1 MLADFIFKMML
12 YDRPYMRQSPEE
24 SGGNKASM
32 VTTILVITIAVFVL
46 QQIMNVF
53 FPGENG
59 SENRFLTEWF
69 ALSGNNFKALK
80 VWTIFSYGLLHS
92 TSGIFHILGNMLGLY
107 FIGRIIEPL
116 LGRERFLMLYIAGSI
131 LGGLVYLAFH
141 INDSP
146 YGILNGV
153 PIYQVMV
160 GASAS
165 VFGILA
171 LFCLLYP
178 ERPITLLLFFVLPV
192 TMRPKWILRISLA
205 ISVGGLLLYELPK
218 SQSGFGSVAHSAHLG
233 GLFAGML
240 YHRFFHNR
248 AGNLFGSATS
258 KPSVELPEWFKR
270 KQKTER
276 KISYKVNRSN
286 REELQKEVDRIL
298 DKINAR
304 GFGSLTETEKTTLDQ
319 AKDILSR

>member
-1 MLADFIFKMML
+1 MAEFSFTIML
-12 YDRPYMRQSPEE
+12 YDRPYMRQSSEE
-24 SGGNKASM
+24 PGGNKASM
-32 VTTILVITIAVFVL
+32 VTTLLVITIAVFVL
-46 QQIMNVF
+46 QQVMNVF

-59 SENRFLTEWF
+59 GENRFLTEWF
-69 ALSGNNFKALK
+69 ALSGNNFQELK

-92 TSGIFHILGNMLGLY
+92 TTGIFHILGNMLGLY
-107 FIGRIIEPL
+107 FMGRIIEPL
-116 LGRERFLMLYIAGSI
+116 LGRERFLFLYITGSI

-141 INDSP
+141 FNDPP

-178 ERPITLLLFFVLPV
+178 EKPITLLLFFIIPV
-192 TMRPKWILRISLA
+192 TMKPKWILRISLA
-205 ISVGGLLLYELPK
+205 ISVGGLLLYELPE
-218 SQSGFGSVAHSAHLG
+218 SQSGFGNVAHSAHLG

-240 YHRFFHNR
+240 YYRFFHNS
-248 AGNLFGSATS
+248 AGSFFGSASS

-270 KQKTER
+270 KQKSDR
-276 KISYKVNRSN
+276 NISYKVNHSSRDD
-286 REELQKEVDRIL
+286 LQKEVDRIL
-298 DKINAR
+298 DKINAT
-304 GFGSLTETEKTTLDQ
+304 GFGSLSDTEKTTLDQ